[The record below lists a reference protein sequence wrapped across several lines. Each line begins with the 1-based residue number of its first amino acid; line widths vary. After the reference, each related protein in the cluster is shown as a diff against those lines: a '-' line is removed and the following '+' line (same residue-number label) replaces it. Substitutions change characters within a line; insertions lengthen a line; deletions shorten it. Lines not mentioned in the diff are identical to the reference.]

1 MNSDTSSSYEIPPA
15 AFPMMKRCHS
25 TQSILEK
32 GIKWSDSEDQKRR
45 RLYQAISSDSSPEY
59 TVLMSNA
66 KDVIKFVDKQTKK
79 RLIEFEPG
87 NERKQKKKKFCD
99 KKQASL
105 SFLKVGEEVR

>member
-1 MNSDTSSSYEIPPA
+1 
-15 AFPMMKRCHS
+15 
-25 TQSILEK
+25 
-32 GIKWSDSEDQKRR
+32 
-45 RLYQAISSDSSPEY
+45 
-59 TVLMSNA
+59 MSNA